1 MEGEEKTKAV
11 HTMPM
16 CRVSAGFA
24 GKVMQFSI
32 AGLRYWKQLG
42 LEPSG
47 GKKDLSAF
55 VICTVDETAVSTAKC
70 FLSDISSVYQVSC
83 TNIH

>member
-1 MEGEEKTKAV
+1 
-11 HTMPM
+11 M

-24 GKVMQFSI
+24 GKVMQLSI
-32 AGLRYWKQLG
+32 AGLRYWNQLG

-55 VICTVDETAVSTAKC
+55 VICTIDEAAVLTAKR
-70 FLSDISSVYQVSC
+70 FLSDISSAYQVSC
-83 TNIH
+83 TNTH